1 MNGFVGFL
9 AGAVATA
16 LVATDTGRRLT
27 NELGRSVS
35 ASAKRK
41 YDELITN
48 ITPPETGAA
57 DGTTKEENHV

>member
-41 YDELITN
+41 YDEIITN
-48 ITPPETGAA
+48 ITPLETGAD
-57 DGTTKEENHV
+57 DGTKEKDHV

>member
-27 NELGRSVS
+27 NELGRSLS

-48 ITPPETGAA
+48 ITPPATGAN
-57 DGTTKEENHV
+57 GTTKEEDHV

>member
-27 NELGRSVS
+27 NGFGRSVS

-48 ITPPETGAA
+48 ITPPATGAA
-57 DGTTKEENHV
+57 DGTTKEEDHV